1 MFSGVYFILL
11 LGALILVHEL
21 GHFAVAKLS
30 GVRVLTF
37 SLGFGP
43 ALLRRKW
50 GDTEYRLAA
59 IPLGGYVRMFGDEP
73 DAEVAEAERPFSF
86 NYKPLPVRTAI
97 VLAGPVMN
105 LLLPFLVFFLMFASR
120 TELEPSYIGAV
131 KGDGPAA
138 KAGLRG
144 GDLVVRMDGE
154 EVNYWWELESR
165 VNASI
170 GKPIAVEVRR
180 GDEAFTTTVV
190 PEGVEVERYAQLDM
204 TEQEGRIQVIPLEA
218 RPILWV
224 KPGGTAA
231 AAGLRHWDRVLAVDG
246 KPVRAFSQVE
256 QILSSG
262 GSHTLTVVREEPL
275 ALLGHLRLNTYGKS
289 FEVVLPEGAGREL
302 SDADLVIHSVD
313 ADSPAA
319 GIGLKPGDRI
329 LTIDGES
336 FPFWFL
342 VEAYLAE
349 NVEDEH
355 ELTWTDGIT
364 EKRAKFS
371 LVPSTEK
378 GEFNE
383 ERKVVVF
390 GAHNHSDLGQAE
402 DIPNRARLSYA
413 LRHTGMA
420 VKDAFEIT
428 LASLA
433 GLVVGKVPIRDLGG
447 PILIYDMASKTE
459 KYGWEFFFNLMAWLS
474 ISLGMINLFPIP
486 ILDGGH
492 LLFFAIEAVI
502 RRPVP
507 IRVRQIAAY
516 VGLALILMLMVVVF
530 RNDILRNWD
539 TISGWFN

>member
-11 LGALILVHEL
+11 LGVLILVHEL

-59 IPLGGYVRMFGDEP
+59 IPLGGYVRMYGDEP
-73 DAEVAEAERPFSF
+73 DAEVPEAERPYSF
-86 NYKPLPVRTAI
+86 NYKPLPYRTAI
-97 VLAGPVMN
+97 VLAGPLMN
-105 LLLPFLVFFLMFASR
+105 LLLPFAVFFLMFVSR
-120 TELEPSYIGAV
+120 GELEPAYIGAV
-131 KGDGPAA
+131 KGGGPAD
-138 KAGLRG
+138 KAGLRA
-144 GDLVVRMDGE
+144 GDSILRIDGE
-154 EVNYWWELESR
+154 DVSYWWELETR

-170 GKPIAVEVRR
+170 GKPLEIEVRR
-180 GDEAFTTTVV
+180 GDGTFSTTVV
-190 PEGVEVERYAQLDM
+190 PEGVEVDRYAQLGM
-204 TEQEGRIQVIPLEA
+204 TEEQGRIQVIPIEA
-218 RPILWV
+218 RPVLWV
-224 KPGGTAA
+224 PPGSPAA
-231 AAGLRHWDRVLAVDG
+231 AAGVRHWDRVLAVDG

-256 QILSSG
+256 QLLEAA
-262 GSHTLTVVREEPL
+262 GSHTLTLVREEPL
-275 ALLGHLRLNTYGKS
+275 ALLGHVLLNTYGKP
-289 FEVVLPEGAGREL
+289 FDVVLPDGAGKGL
-302 SDADLVIHSVD
+302 DHADLVVHSVD

-329 LTIDGES
+329 LSIDGES

-355 ELTWTDGIT
+355 ELAWTDGI
-364 EKRAKFS
+364 EEHKAKFS

-390 GAHNHSDLGQAE
+390 GVHNHSDLGQPE
-402 DIPNRARLSYA
+402 DVPNTARLAYA
-413 LRHTGMA
+413 VRHTGMA

-428 LASLA
+428 LASLG
-433 GLVVGKVPIRDLGG
+433 GLLVGKVPIKDLGG

-459 KYGWEFFFNLMAWLS
+459 KYGWDFFFNLMAWLS

-507 IRVRQIAAY
+507 IRIRQIAAY

-539 TISGWFN
+539 TISGWFQ